1 MDTATVSQIQQIML
15 IPSRVGV
22 VLMLVVG
29 IAGIAGA
36 VMAGTT
42 RADAFEAA
50 NRQSKGAWVGI
61 LVLAALA
68 CLLRFPFVA
77 WFGAVAIG
85 IYFFDVRPQIQ
96 RILGGSYDW

>member
-15 IPSRVGV
+15 IPSRVGE
-22 VLMLVVG
+22 VLMLLVG
-29 IAGIAGA
+29 IAGVVGA

-77 WFGAVAIG
+77 WFGAVAVG

-96 RILGGSYDW
+96 RILGGNAGW

>member
-1 MDTATVSQIQQIML
+1 MDTATVSQIHQIML
-15 IPSRVGV
+15 IPSRVGE
-22 VLMLVVG
+22 VLMLLVG
-29 IAGIAGA
+29 IAGVVGA

-77 WFGAVAIG
+77 WFGAVAVG

-96 RILGGSYDW
+96 RILGGNAGW

>member
-29 IAGIAGA
+29 IAGVAGA

-68 CLLRFPFVA
+68 CLLRFPFIA

>member
-1 MDTATVSQIQQIML
+1 ML

-29 IAGIAGA
+29 IAGVAGA

-68 CLLRFPFVA
+68 CLLRFPFIA